1 MTRTQS
7 PATANPLMRVNRAL
21 ATACAVLAALMLGWL
36 VARAIWFGLFG
47 AAALDVRIEPP
58 RAVSVASASDPALA
72 QAPATGLFAA
82 RGGPADQTLEAAPE
96 SRLNISLRGVRVGAS
111 EQDGSAIIDAE
122 NGRQQIVRV
131 GEEIA
136 PGITVEA
143 IHPDRIEIN
152 RRGAR
157 ESLYLRDRERRQ
169 ARQAASGTP
178 VTPAATQTP
187 SSSPRTPELD
197 QLIEELDLGPHLRDG
212 QLIGFDIGSDANRD
226 WLARFGLE
234 PGDVILALN
243 DTPVSAP
250 DALARALSAS
260 GDVRLS
266 LERDGRRLTL
276 TPSAADAARQE

>member
-1 MTRTQS
+1 MTRTLS
-7 PATANPLMRVNRAL
+7 PTATAPAMRINRAL
-21 ATACAVLAALMLGWL
+21 AATCAVLAVIVLGWVL
-36 VARAIWFGLFG
+36 ARAVWFGLYG
-47 AAALDVRIEPP
+47 ADALDVRIDPP
-58 RAVSVASASDPALA
+58 RVSASAASADPVSA
-72 QAPATGLFAA
+72 QAPVTGLFSAGPSQAA
-82 RGGPADQTLEAAPE
+82 PSVEAAPE

-122 NGRQQIVRV
+122 NGRQRIVRV
-131 GEEIA
+131 GDEIA
-136 PGITVEA
+136 SGITVEA

-169 ARQAASGTP
+169 ARQSASGAPAPAVAAP
-178 VTPAATQTP
+178 VASARAPDI
-187 SSSPRTPELD
+187 D
-197 QLIEELDLGPHLRDG
+197 QLIEELDLGPRLRDG
-212 QLIGFDIGSDANRD
+212 QLIGLDIGSDANRT

-250 DALARALSAS
+250 DALARALSNS
-260 GDVRLS
+260 GEVRLNI
-266 LERDGRRLTL
+266 ERDGQRLTL

>member
-1 MTRTQS
+1 M
-7 PATANPLMRVNRAL
+7 
-21 ATACAVLAALMLGWL
+21 
-36 VARAIWFGLFG
+36 
-47 AAALDVRIEPP
+47 
-58 RAVSVASASDPALA
+58 
-72 QAPATGLFAA
+72 
-82 RGGPADQTLEAAPE
+82 
-96 SRLNISLRGVRVGAS
+96 
-111 EQDGSAIIDAE
+111 
-122 NGRQQIVRV
+122 
-131 GEEIA
+131 
-136 PGITVEA
+136 
-143 IHPDRIEIN
+143 
-152 RRGAR
+152 
-157 ESLYLRDRERRQ
+157 
-169 ARQAASGTP
+169 
-178 VTPAATQTP
+178 TPAATQTP

>member
-1 MTRTQS
+1 MTG
-7 PATANPLMRVNRAL
+7 VNRAL
-21 ATACAVLAALMLGWL
+21 ALACAVLAVIVLGW
-36 VARAIWFGLFG
+36 VAARAIWFGLYG

-58 RAVSVASASDPALA
+58 RAISAASSSESGLA
-72 QAPATGLFAA
+72 QAPATGLFASA
-82 RGGPADQTLEAAPE
+82 SGQTAPTVEAAPE

-111 EQDGSAIIDAE
+111 EQDGSAIVDAE

-131 GEEIA
+131 GDEIS
-136 PGITVEA
+136 PGISVEA

-169 ARQAASGTP
+169 ARQAASGAP
-178 VTPAATQTP
+178 VPAAPVQTP
-187 SSSPRTPELD
+187 SPASRPPEID
-197 QLIEELDLGPHLRDG
+197 QLIEELDLGPRLRDG
-212 QLIGFDIGSDANRD
+212 QMIGFDIGSDANRT

-266 LERDGRRLTL
+266 IERDGQRLIL

>member
-1 MTRTQS
+1 MTQS
-7 PATANPLMRVNRAL
+7 LSSTAAAPLMRVNRAL
-21 ATACAVLAALMLGWL
+21 ALACAVLAVLVLGWVL
-36 VARAIWFGLFG
+36 ARAIWFGLYG
-47 AAALDVRIEPP
+47 AAALDVRIDPP
-58 RAVSVASASDPALA
+58 RALSAASSSDAMTA
-72 QAPATGLFAA
+72 QAPATGLFSPGA
-82 RGGPADQTLEAAPE
+82 GPTVQTVEVAPE
-96 SRLNISLRGVRVGAS
+96 SRLNILLRGVRVGAN
-111 EQDGSAIIDAE
+111 ERDGSAIIDAE
-122 NGRQQIVRV
+122 NGRQRIVRV
-131 GEEIA
+131 GDEIA

-157 ESLYLRDRERRQ
+157 ESVYLRDRERRQ
-169 ARQAASGTP
+169 ARQAASGAP
-178 VTPAATQTP
+178 ATPAPTP
-187 SSSPRTPELD
+187 ASAARTPEID
-197 QLIEELDLGPHLRDG
+197 QMIEELDLGPRLREG

-250 DALARALSAS
+250 DALARALSTS

-266 LERDGRRLTL
+266 IQRDGQRLTL

>member
-1 MTRTQS
+1 MTS
-7 PATANPLMRVNRAL
+7 SLSSTAAAPLMRVNRVL
-21 ATACAVLAALMLGWL
+21 AMTCAVLAVLVLGWVL
-36 VARAIWFGLFG
+36 ARAIWFGLYG
-47 AAALDVRIEPP
+47 AAGLDVRIDPP
-58 RAVSVASASDPALA
+58 RALSASSSSDAMTA
-72 QAPATGLFAA
+72 QAPATGLFSSGA
-82 RGGPADQTLEAAPE
+82 GPTVQTVEVAPE
-96 SRLNISLRGVRVGAS
+96 SRLNIALRGVRVGAD
-111 EQDGSAIIDAE
+111 EQSGSAIIDAE
-122 NGRQQIVRV
+122 NGRQRIVRV
-131 GEEIA
+131 GDEIA

-169 ARQAASGTP
+169 ARQAASGA
-178 VTPAATQTP
+178 PAAPAPGQVP
-187 SSSPRTPELD
+187 ASGPRTPEID
-197 QLIEELDLGPHLRDG
+197 QILEELDLGPRLRDG

-250 DALARALSAS
+250 DALARALSTS
-260 GDVRLS
+260 GEMRLS
-266 LERDGRRLTL
+266 IERDGQRLTL